1 MAARSFD
8 RPRGTRDLYPE
19 DYLQRRYITE
29 TWRRVALRHGFDE
42 IDGPTFEHLDLYTVK
57 SGEGIVS
64 ELFSF
69 SRAGGDETYAL
80 RPEYTPT
87 LARQYAARAGQL
99 PKPTRW
105 FSIGPYF
112 RAERPQRGRLREF
125 LQWNVDVLGDE
136 TPLADAELVSLMD
149 SAQRDFGLKPHEV
162 TIIAN
167 HRGGLDNLI
176 GSFGIPESNLVK
188 AYAILDRLEK
198 DGVKVTA
205 SELLKLV
212 PKPKEQDYSGS
223 GFVVNIKREYIDP
236 HDVISSFLS
245 AENTYLGTAPA
256 DGLYEYYGFPAYSY
270 YDCMDGIPEFLTELH
285 EYREHCKTMRCDRTL
300 EFSYSIVRGL
310 AYYTGLVFEMRAEGE
325 RAVAGGGRYDKLI
338 ELLGGPPTPAVG
350 FAMGDVVLAN
360 LLADKGLMPT
370 GKDLLAALSQPI
382 PTRPDAFVIAG
393 PDAQE
398 DAILRTCATLRRGV
412 EHDTQREPWHPDRY
426 QVPPLHTRRSYKAT
440 RNVGKLLKDAASAS
454 ARFAVIVET
463 DAEATVKDLDS
474 GEQWSDKVALD
485 DLAARLSAAL

>member
-1 MAARSFD
+1 MAAKSFD

-19 DYLQRRYITE
+19 EYLQRRYITE

-42 IDGPTFEHLDLYTVK
+42 IDGPTFEHLELYTVK

-69 SRAGGDETYAL
+69 SRAGGDEVYAL

-105 FSIGPYF
+105 FSVGPYF

-136 TPLADAELVSLMD
+136 SFTADAELLGCLAGLAVEMGLDFETVRISCNDRRITESKLRNAGVAPDKMD
-149 SAQRDFGLKPHEV
+149 AALQVLDAYDKLSGEELSARAQSAGLTREQVEAAVPTFIRMSQMDGDESYAFTGDPDARALIERIGQGLKDVSGE
-162 TIIAN
+162 
-167 HRGGLDNLI
+167 DN
-176 GSFGIPESNLVK
+176 P
-188 AYAILDRLEK
+188 
-198 DGVKVTA
+198 
-205 SELLKLV
+205 
-212 PKPKEQDYSGS
+212 
-223 GFVVNIKREYIDP
+223 
-236 HDVISSFLS
+236 
-245 AENTYLGTAPA
+245 
-256 DGLYEYYGFPAYSY
+256 
-270 YDCMDGIPEFLTELH
+270 
-285 EYREHCKTMRCDRTL
+285 
-300 EFSYSIVRGL
+300 FSYNPTIVRGL

-338 ELLGGPPTPAVG
+338 ELLGGPPTPAAG

-370 GKDLLAALSQPI
+370 GKDLLTALSKPV
-382 PTRPDAFVIAG
+382 PTRPDVFLVAG
-393 PDAQE
+393 PEAGE
-398 DAILRTCATLRRGV
+398 ETLLRTAAGLRRGI
-412 EHDTQREPWHPDRY
+412 EREGQSEPWDPERY
-426 QVPPLHTRRSYKAT
+426 EVSPLHVRRSYKAT
-440 RNVGKLLKDAASAS
+440 KNIGKLLKDAASAH
-454 ARFAVIVET
+454 ARFAVIIESDV
-463 DAEATVKDLDS
+463 EATVKDLDS

-485 DLAARLSAAL
+485 DLGMRLATAM

>member
-8 RPRGTRDLYPE
+8 KPRGTRDLYPE

-136 TPLADAELVSLMD
+136 SFTADAELL
-149 SAQRDFGLKPHEV
+149 ACQAALAIDFGLDFDTV
-162 TIIAN
+162 SIACN
-167 HRGGLDNLI
+167 DRRI
-176 GSFGIPESNLVK
+176 TESKLKNAGVPDDKLP
-188 AYAILDRLEK
+188 AALQILDAFDKLNQEELEARAAAVGLTRQQIEAAVPTFITMSEM
-198 DGVKVTA
+198 DGDD
-205 SELLKLV
+205 S
-212 PKPKEQDYSGS
+212 
-223 GFVVNIKREYIDP
+223 YIYTGDP
-236 HDVISSFLS
+236 EAQALIDRI
-245 AENTYLGTAPA
+245 A
-256 DGLYEYYGFPAYSY
+256 DGLSNASGEDA
-270 YDCMDGIPEFLTELH
+270 
-285 EYREHCKTMRCDRTL
+285 
-300 EFSYSIVRGL
+300 FSYDPTIVRGL

-325 RAVAGGGRYDKLI
+325 RAVAGGGRYDNLI

-360 LLADKGLMPT
+360 LLEDKGLMPK
-370 GKDLLAALSQPI
+370 GKDLLTALSRPI
-382 PTRPDAFVIAG
+382 STRPDVFVIAG
-393 PDAQE
+393 PDANE
-398 DAILRTCATLRRGV
+398 DAILQTCAQLRRGV
-412 EHDTQREPWHPDRY
+412 EREGQREPWHPDRY
-426 QVPPLHTRRSYKAT
+426 EVPPLHARRSYKAT
-440 RNVGKLLKDAASAS
+440 RNVGKLLKDAAAAN
-454 ARFAVIVET
+454 ARFAVIIESN
-463 DAEATVKDLDS
+463 DEATVKDLDS
-474 GEQWSDKVALD
+474 GEQWSDKVALS
-485 DLAARLSAAL
+485 DLAARLNAPI